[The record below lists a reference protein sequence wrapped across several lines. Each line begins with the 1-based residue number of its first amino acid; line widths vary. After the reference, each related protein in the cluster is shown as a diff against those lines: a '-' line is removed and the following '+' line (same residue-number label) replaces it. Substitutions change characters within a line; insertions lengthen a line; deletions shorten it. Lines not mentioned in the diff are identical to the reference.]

1 MIHIPGIHDQ
11 IDGLEDFVG
20 VGWIGVSMKPA
31 KHLVCALITKW
42 IYVYSNFISKQV
54 HMCLRMYH
62 IVKNFGG
69 KKVGGL
75 VPQTSSFSR
84 ETFDRLS
91 IQTEGNQGEAEKL
104 LIKL

>member
-1 MIHIPGIHDQ
+1 
-11 IDGLEDFVG
+11 
-20 VGWIGVSMKPA
+20 MKPA
-31 KHLVCALITKW
+31 KYLVCALITKW

-69 KKVGGL
+69 KEVGGL
-75 VPQTSSFSR
+75 VPKICNFGR

-91 IQTEGNQGEAEKL
+91 IHIQKE
-104 LIKL
+104 IKVKQKNC